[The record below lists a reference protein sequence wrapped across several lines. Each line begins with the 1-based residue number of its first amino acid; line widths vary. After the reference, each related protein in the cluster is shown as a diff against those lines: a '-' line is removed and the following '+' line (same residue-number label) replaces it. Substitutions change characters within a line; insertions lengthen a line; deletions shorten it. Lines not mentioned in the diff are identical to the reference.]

1 MRISDWSSDVCSSDL
16 HLGHIGHD
24 GYFGID
30 PTEVQTV
37 DFNDTATSTTI
48 TITLKPGVESLSGSF
63 TLDAPEANS
72 DVDINGITVT
82 ANAQDKTDPRVTG
95 SGGDSTDIN
104 VDTVVGATQVT
115 QTEGDTGDG
124 DQKIERN
131 LGKTHGG
138 G

>member
-82 ANAQDKTDPRVTG
+82 ANAQDKTDHSVTG
-95 SGGDSTDIN
+95 SGVDSLDIH
-104 VDTVVGATQVT
+104 VDAVV
-115 QTEGDTGDG
+115 DG
-124 DQKIERN
+124 SQRSEELTSELQSLMRI
-131 LGKTHGG
+131 TSAV
-138 G
+138 

>member
-30 PTEVQTV
+30 PTEVQPV

-63 TLDAPEANS
+63 TLAAPEANS
-72 DVDINGITVT
+72 DVDITGIPVT
-82 ANAQDKTDPRVTG
+82 ANAQDKTDHSVNS
-95 SGGDSTDIN
+95 SGGDSLEIH
-104 VDTVVGATQVT
+104 VDAEDDGSNAR
-115 QTEGDTGDG
+115 QTAGQG
-124 DQKIERN
+124 Q
-131 LGKTHGG
+131 
-138 G
+138 